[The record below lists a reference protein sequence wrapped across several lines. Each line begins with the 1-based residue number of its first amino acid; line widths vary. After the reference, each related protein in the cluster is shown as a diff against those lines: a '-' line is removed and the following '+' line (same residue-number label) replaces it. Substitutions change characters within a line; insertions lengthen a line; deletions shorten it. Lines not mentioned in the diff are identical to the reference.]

1 MASALCQSAVHAR
14 VALSTC
20 VQHTLVFVLLQ
31 ASCCVSCR
39 FKRNG
44 KKLVPSSQVVVKLMA
59 PLLLWVAAVMV
70 IYGVSYSNL
79 QGLQGPLAS
88 LVRSS
93 FLILPA
99 SDSTSD
105 WLQLQPIYPS
115 FYQHHR
121 LVCAGPAGPGSTR
134 HVPPHKDPPGC

>member
-1 MASALCQSAVHAR
+1 MRVCWCVAAVQSPWHLRSVDQAVHAR
-14 VALSTC
+14 AAHHTVCTKHVGATTSCVA
-20 VQHTLVFVLLQ
+20 
-31 ASCCVSCR
+31 CCLSCR

-44 KKLVPSSQVVVKLMA
+44 KKLVPSLHVIVKLMA

-93 FLILPA
+93 CLVLLRLVQP
-99 SDSTSD
+99 SSTKYS
-105 WLQLQPIYPS
+105 WWIA
-115 FYQHHR
+115 QHHA
-121 LVCAGPAGPGSTR
+121 LFVL
-134 HVPPHKDPPGC
+134 DL